1 MKKAALCIVAALV
14 MSSSM
19 SVFAMEGMSKDECM
33 TMSMNCK
40 NEADSIQQKMKKLNV
55 EIKKGKKVY
64 TAEELKTLN
73 AKLKEANEL
82 LDGMLKPGK

>member
-1 MKKAALCIVAALV
+1 MKKAALCFVAALV

-19 SVFAMEGMSKDECM
+19 SVFAMEGMDKNECL

-40 NEADSIQQKMKKLNV
+40 GEVDSIQQKMKKLNA

-64 TAEELKTLN
+64 SADELTALN
-73 AKLKEANEL
+73 SKLKEANAM
-82 LDGMLKPGK
+82 LDGLLKPGK

>member
-1 MKKAALCIVAALV
+1 MRTAAICVVAALV

-19 SVFAMEGMSKDECM
+19 TVLAMEGMDKNECL
-33 TMSMNCK
+33 TMSINCK
-40 NEADSIQQKMKKLNV
+40 GEVDSIQQKMKKLNA

-64 TAEELKTLN
+64 TAEELKALN
-73 AKLKEANEL
+73 LKLKEANAM

>member
-1 MKKAALCIVAALV
+1 MRTAAICVVAALV

-19 SVFAMEGMSKDECM
+19 TVLAMEGMDKNECL

-40 NEADSIQQKMKKLNV
+40 GEVDSIQQKMKKLNA

-64 TAEELKTLN
+64 TAEELKALN
-73 AKLKEANEL
+73 LKLKEANAM